1 MTPRAHAMNTDTKS
15 DHHSSFSSGSFLS
28 VAVPLVV
35 AGIFAAA
42 PIVEDEAGDILVLKD
57 GRIIDGFEM
66 SQGEG
71 HVTVELKSGAIEIA
85 DKLVDVLL
93 EKDKEISF
101 IPQTDEE
108 REQFEKGFVR
118 FEGRWTKLRTATKE
132 IKKAVAARI
141 DQAEEDKRR
150 EMWKDRYITETKY
163 FEWQHT
169 TPLGTTTRFIDACD
183 AYYEIFKKDWKIKRD
198 KKKPKLPINFYTS
211 RKEFFRGAGASGGA
225 LAYFRFVEP
234 YDLCAFYD
242 RLDPQFTEQ
251 VLFHELGHYLHKL
264 IDEDFKYPHWP
275 GESLSEY
282 YGGAKWDPVK
292 KSLEVGLIHNGR
304 LAVIK
309 REIADGEKIKL
320 REMITTRGFE
330 DYTWGW
336 SFVHMLMNDKKHQKN
351 FKKFFLG
358 LATDKNVKRTRASF
372 NLKFVEGEEVLRYF
386 MECMKIEDEKELREL
401 EKQWYDYI
409 NEDLEFA
416 GENALIWE
424 AKTAASQGE
433 KKRAREL
440 YEDAFE
446 ESMETPLAKAHYDY
460 AQLLR
465 SAEGKNQERIKHLRA
480 AVEKA
485 PLTAEYRYSL
495 GKELADSK
503 DDELKA
509 EGEKLMEIAKELD
522 PYITQTIQFMDF
534 E

>member
-1 MTPRAHAMNTDTKS
+1 MTAS
-15 DHHSSFSSGSFLS
+15 DSTLRNEPKQRSSKASSSLWS
-28 VAVPLVV
+28 VATPLLI
-35 AGIFAAA
+35 AGALASVGLDDQ
-42 PIVEDEAGDILVLKD
+42 PGDILVLKD

-66 SQGEG
+66 EQADG
-71 HVTVELKSGAIEIA
+71 HVIVQLEAGNIEIN
-85 DKLVDVLL
+85 DNLVDALL

-101 IPQTDEE
+101 VPQNSEE
-108 REQFEKGFVR
+108 TEKLEQGLVWY
-118 FEGRWTKLRTATKE
+118 EGRWTKLRTATKKIQKSVDGR
-132 IKKAVAARI
+132 IK
-141 DQAEEDKRR
+141 QAEEDKQH

-169 TPLGTTTRFIDACD
+169 TPLGTTERYIDACD

-198 KKKPKLPINFYTS
+198 KKKKKLPINFYTD
-211 RKEFFRGAGASGGA
+211 RKEFQRGAGGGGGA

-282 YGGAKWDPVK
+282 YGGAKWDPATK
-292 KSLEVGLIHNGR
+292 KLEVGMIHNGR
-304 LAVIK
+304 LATIK
-309 REIADGEKIKL
+309 REIGDGKKIDL
-320 REMITTRGFE
+320 REMITTKGFE

-336 SFVHMLMNDKKHQKN
+336 AFVHMLMNDKQYAKK

-358 LATDKNVKRTRASF
+358 LATDKTVKRTRASF
-372 NLKFVEGEEVLRYF
+372 NLKFVEGEEVLRFF
-386 MECMKIEDEKELREL
+386 MECMDLEDMDDLREL
-401 EKQWYDYI
+401 QTQWYDYI
-409 NEDLEFA
+409 TDVLEFT

-424 AKTAASQGE
+424 AKTASSLGE

-440 YEDAFE
+440 YEKAFKE
-446 ESMETPLAKAHYDY
+446 DMESPLAKAHFDY

-465 SAEGKNQERIKHLRA
+465 STSNKKDRALHLRK

-485 PLTAEYRYSL
+485 PLTAEYRFTL
-495 GKELADSK
+495 GQELSRSSDK
-503 DDELKA
+503 DAKA
-509 EGEKLMEIAKELD
+509 EGEKMVAIAIELD
-522 PYITQTIQFMDF
+522 PYITQSILFLDF
-534 E
+534 D

>member
-1 MTPRAHAMNTDTKS
+1 MTHRESTPKRGAS
-15 DHHSSFSSGSFLS
+15 SSFGSSSLLS
-28 VAVPLVV
+28 VAVPLLV
-35 AGIFAAA
+35 AALLTTASL
-42 PIVEDEAGDILVLKD
+42 EDDAGDILVLKD
-57 GRIIDGFEM
+57 GRIIDGFSME
-66 SQGEG
+66 QAEG
-71 HVTVELKSGAIEIA
+71 HVVVELKSGSIEIQNS
-85 DKLVDVLL
+85 LVDVLL
-93 EKDKEISF
+93 EKDKEVSF
-101 IPQTDEE
+101 VPQTDEE

-132 IKKAVAARI
+132 IKKAVTARVE
-141 DQAEEDKRR
+141 QAEEDKSR
-150 EMWKDRYITETKY
+150 EQWKDRYITETKY
-163 FEWQHT
+163 FQWEHT
-169 TPLGTTTRFIDACD
+169 TPLATTTRFIDACD

-211 RKEFFRGAGASGGA
+211 HKDFVRGSAGGGA

-282 YGGAKWDPVK
+282 YGGAKWDPAS

-309 REIADGEKIKL
+309 REMADGKKIVL

-358 LATDKNVKRTRASF
+358 LATDKDVKRTRASF

-386 MECMKIEDEKELREL
+386 MECLKLEDQAALRKL

-409 NEDLEFA
+409 TEELEFS
-416 GENALIWE
+416 GDNALIWE
-424 AKTAASQGE
+424 AKTASSQGE
-433 KKRAREL
+433 KKRARKL
-440 YEDAFE
+440 YEEAFG
-446 ESMETPLAKAHYDY
+446 ESMESPLAKAHFDY
-460 AQLLR
+460 AKLLR
-465 SAEGKNQERIKHLRA
+465 KVKDKEGERLTHLRA
-480 AVEKA
+480 AVTKA
-485 PLTAEYRYSL
+485 PLTAEYRFAL
-495 GKELADSK
+495 GRELSKSEDAKE
-503 DDELKA
+503 KA
-509 EGEKLMEIAKELD
+509 EGEKLLAIAKELD
-522 PYITQTIQFMDF
+522 PYIDKTIGFLDF

>member
-1 MTPRAHAMNTDTKS
+1 MTPRVLT
-15 DHHSSFSSGSFLS
+15 SFASPSLFA
-28 VAVPLVV
+28 VAVPVLL
-35 AGIFAAA
+35 AGLLTNA
-42 PIVEDEAGDILVLKD
+42 PSEDEAGDILVLKD

-66 SQGEG
+66 EQGDG
-71 HVTVELKSGAIEIA
+71 HVIVELKAGNIEIQ
-85 DKLVDVLL
+85 DNLVDVLL

-108 REQFEKGFVR
+108 RKQFEKGFVR
-118 FEGRWTKLRTATKE
+118 YEGRWTKLRTATKE
-132 IKKAVAARI
+132 IKSAVAARI
-141 DQAEEDKRR
+141 DQAEEDKKR
-150 EMWKDRYITETKY
+150 EQWKDRYITETKY
-163 FEWQHT
+163 FQWEHT
-169 TPLGTTTRFIDACD
+169 TPLGTTSRFIEACD

-211 RKEFFRGAGASGGA
+211 RKEFFRGGGVSGGV

-282 YGGAKWDPVK
+282 YGGAKWDPSA

-309 REIADGEKIKL
+309 REMADGKKIKL

-358 LATDKNVKRTRASF
+358 LATDKNVKRTRGAGL
-372 NLKFVEGEEVLRYF
+372 NLKNVEGEEVLRYF
-386 MECMKIEDEKELREL
+386 METMKIEDMAELREL
-401 EKQWYDYI
+401 EKTWYDYI

-433 KKRAREL
+433 KKRARKL
-440 YEDAFE
+440 YEEAFE
-446 ESMETPLAKAHYDY
+446 ESMETPLAKAHFDY

-465 SAEGKNQERIKHLRA
+465 SVSSKKDERLTHLRA
-480 AVEKA
+480 AVAKA
-485 PLTAEYRYSL
+485 PLTAEYRFAL
-495 GKELADSK
+495 GKDLAKSK
-503 DDELKA
+503 KDEEKE
-509 EGEKLMEIAKELD
+509 EGEKLMAIAKELD
-522 PYITQTIQFMDF
+522 PYINQTIEFIDF